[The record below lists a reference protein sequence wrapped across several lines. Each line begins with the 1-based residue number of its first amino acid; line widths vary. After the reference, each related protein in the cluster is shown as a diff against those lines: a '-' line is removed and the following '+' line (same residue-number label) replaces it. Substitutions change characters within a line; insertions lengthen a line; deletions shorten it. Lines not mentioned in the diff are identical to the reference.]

1 MTIYVEPPEVVPG
14 QVMSATNWKDW
25 VVDVAKAMW
34 VYTTAGDMEYAL
46 SANQKARLSIG
57 ANQSLLISNG
67 SAPVWKAKGTANQVL
82 GMNSAGTLL
91 EWKSNVGAPKGAR
104 VFSASMS
111 LNDSTLTEVS
121 FTGESIDEAGQWD
134 ISQPTRVTIPET
146 GWYLVGAYVSYENNP
161 NGRRMTNITINHTT
175 AVVATDYRMPVNGG
189 VTNVSLGN
197 PYYFTAGTY
206 IELQVY
212 QTSGVT
218 LTVTTPVLLIVK
230 L

>member
-46 SANQKARLSIG
+46 SANQKARLAIG
-57 ANQSLLISNG
+57 ANQSLLTSNG

-104 VFSASMS
+104 VVNASFSLANNARTAVSFSAETYDDNNYWSS
-111 LNDSTLTEVS
+111 GN
-121 FTGESIDEAGQWD
+121 
-134 ISQPTRVTIPET
+134 PTQVTIPEA
-146 GWYLVGAYVSYENNP
+146 GWYGVSAYISYANNSSGIRETQIVINGTPAIVAADERMPVSGDVTLVTITGFHYFNAGDYVKFQLFQNS
-161 NGRRMTNITINHTT
+161 GSSMTVTT
-175 AVVATDYRMPVNGG
+175 AV
-189 VTNVSLGN
+189 L
-197 PYYFTAGTY
+197 
-206 IELQVY
+206 E
-212 QTSGVT
+212 
-218 LTVTTPVLLIVK
+218 IVK